1 MNESDGLLLLGRS
14 VVFRPLLVAVAG
26 RANRAGQDGMEEM
39 RDFEW
44 TTITPLRHW
53 LSTHEHIKTNS
64 PIV

>member
-26 RANRAGQDGMEEM
+26 RATRAGQDGMEEM

-53 LSTHEHIKTNS
+53 LSTNEHIKTNS